1 MPAHQSAV
9 AKVQPFVENLPEFL
23 LVLAGRKRHVHQID
37 GNDALIESAVILR
50 FSVLVHI
57 RRQKAAAAHTGIAM
71 PFAVL
76 VHLVF
81 QHLLFGNIIGH
92 HSLRRTFRRQLGQIP
107 IFRIFRDIIG
117 FQHVNQL
124 RESGRNPHARFV
136 FHALNPLRQRFFDN
150 HGKVRFFL
158 LAARLVQVHEHRNE
172 RRLPVGGKQSNHL
185 ILYHL
190 NTLSHLVAKAF
201 FGNLSNVRLVRDIH
215 QRQFVRHFF
224 ADFFTADIH
233 ERRKMRQ
240 RNALPAVLVGSH
252 LRDNLRSDI
261 ARRRKAVRLF
271 DQRTGNHGAVLKH
284 IFQIHEVAVV
294 HVLRKIIRV
303 VEMNN
308 PLVVRRHDIFGQQNT
323 ARQIL
328 GNFARHII
336 ALHAVHRGVLIRIF
350 LFHFLV
356 VAFDQ
361 RKNMRVRRVRLSRQR
376 AVRYVLPRKRES
388 VHRHQT
394 VLHHILN
401 FFHGNG
407 APHVI
412 ALFFHVGGKSY
423 DFVVRNFRKIVHLLV
438 RAAYRMNDFISVEY
452 NFLSVSFNN
461 LHSLFVLPFFLPRR
475 YRKKYTP
482 RKTDHRCT
490 QSIFCKN
497 TIYSCDGT

>member
-1 MPAHQSAV
+1 M
-9 AKVQPFVENLPEFL
+9 
-23 LVLAGRKRHVHQID
+23 
-37 GNDALIESAVILR
+37 
-50 FSVLVHI
+50 
-57 RRQKAAAAHTGIAM
+57 
-71 PFAVL
+71 
-76 VHLVF
+76 
-81 QHLLFGNIIGH
+81 
-92 HSLRRTFRRQLGQIP
+92 
-107 IFRIFRDIIG
+107 
-117 FQHVNQL
+117 
-124 RESGRNPHARFV
+124 
-136 FHALNPLRQRFFDN
+136 
-150 HGKVRFFL
+150 
-158 LAARLVQVHEHRNE
+158 
-172 RRLPVGGKQSNHL
+172 
-185 ILYHL
+185 
-190 NTLSHLVAKAF
+190 
-201 FGNLSNVRLVRDIH
+201 
-215 QRQFVRHFF
+215 
-224 ADFFTADIH
+224 
-233 ERRKMRQ
+233 
-240 RNALPAVLVGSH
+240 
-252 LRDNLRSDI
+252 
-261 ARRRKAVRLF
+261 RLF
-271 DQRTGNHGAVLKH
+271 DQRTGNHGAVLQH
-284 IFQIHEVAVV
+284 IFQIHEVAIV

-350 LFHFLV
+350 LFHFFV

-376 AVRYVLPRKRES
+376 AGITVRYVLPRKRES

-461 LHSLFVLPFFLPRR
+461 LHSLFVLPFFFPVVTEKNTLREKPITDA
-475 YRKKYTP
+475 RKAF
-482 RKTDHRCT
+482 
-490 QSIFCKN
+490 FCKN